1 MFQKKIIIVNE
12 LKEIH
17 DLGKKAE
24 GIMFKKVYFE
34 RFSTAVRI
42 VKNLLSVLRFFET
55 ANDTE
60 NKQPIFVSSVWVSR
74 PLGLKKARRG
84 GKTKSEPW

>member
-1 MFQKKIIIVNE
+1 MRPQKKIIIVNELKEIYNLIEKAEGIMFQKKIIIVNE

-34 RFSTAVRI
+34 RFSAAVRI

-55 ANDTE
+55 ANDT
-60 NKQPIFVSSVWVSR
+60 
-74 PLGLKKARRG
+74 
-84 GKTKSEPW
+84 

>member
-42 VKNLLSVLRFFET
+42 VKNLLSV
-55 ANDTE
+55 
-60 NKQPIFVSSVWVSR
+60 KIF
-74 PLGLKKARRG
+74 
-84 GKTKSEPW
+84 